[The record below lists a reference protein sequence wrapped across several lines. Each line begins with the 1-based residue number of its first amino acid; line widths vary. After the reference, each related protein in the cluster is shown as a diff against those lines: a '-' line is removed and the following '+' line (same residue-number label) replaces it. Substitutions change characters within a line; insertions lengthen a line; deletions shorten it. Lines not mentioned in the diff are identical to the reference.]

1 MLYPS
6 CEDQQCGPRS
16 TNPCLTSH
24 SARRQHA
31 TRPAAGKQRASPTRP
46 DPPQPVP
53 GPSVGFCIPSL
64 FADQIIPFPQTPACC
79 IHAPL
84 SPPRP
89 SPVSPRPPG
98 GLTRTSERVRGTP
111 IWDGAMGDRNPSRAA
126 CFEGCRRG
134 GHRWR
139 CKQPFQKQ
147 PTPTKQKG
155 TICRRYGYTRS
166 RAKTWPGNL
175 SSLELGRRS
184 RRSVEQRHDA
194 TKNDRHHL
202 ANAFIAS

>member
-1 MLYPS
+1 MRATPHKSLL
-6 CEDQQCGPRS
+6 DLAQ
-16 TNPCLTSH
+16 
-24 SARRQHA
+24 ARRQHA
-31 TRPAAGKQRASPTRP
+31 TRPAAGKQRASPPRP

-64 FADQIIPFPQTPACC
+64 FADQIIIHSRRPPACC

-84 SPPRP
+84 SLPGP
-89 SPVSPRPPG
+89 SPVRLQPPSPPG

-111 IWDGAMGDRNPSRAA
+111 IWDGAMADRNPCRAA

-139 CKQPFQKQ
+139 CQLE
-147 PTPTKQKG
+147 G
-155 TICRRYGYTRS
+155 
-166 RAKTWPGNL
+166 
-175 SSLELGRRS
+175 SSLSRSSPHRRNKKDQFADATDTRALAQKYGQAPSSNLESGRRS
-184 RRSVEQRHDA
+184 RRSVEQRRDA
-194 TKNDRHHL
+194 TKNDRHNL

>member
-1 MLYPS
+1 MRATLHKPLF
-6 CEDQQCGPRS
+6 DLAQ
-16 TNPCLTSH
+16 
-24 SARRQHA
+24 ARRQHA

-64 FADQIIPFPQTPACC
+64 FALRRSDHPIPADPRLLHPRP
-79 IHAPL
+79 PL
-84 SPPRP
+84 PSPPQSSQP
-89 SPVSPRPPG
+89 PTPPG

-111 IWDGAMGDRNPSRAA
+111 IWDGAMGHRNPSRAA

-139 CKQPFQKQ
+139 CKQPVQKQ